1 MYVCVLC
8 WCSMYMGKS
17 FQFTQIQRVDENQK
31 KNTKQKV
38 CCRLIYAAG
47 VKCGIWAPSP
57 AANFSENGERNLCG
71 SNEIDQLV
79 GGWWMR
85 VVETFGW
92 GRGGTP
98 SRVLQGWLCCGKSID
113 CGAVT
118 RPKPSKTETM
128 KHTLYIHS
136 PTPLRICEPYKTS
149 NCATMMLD
157 KGLYMHTN
165 CHTYFSG
172 GGGEGWIYI
181 YHLNC
186 GRLYPA
192 AVCKSWQID
201 DGIWRLFLCWTEW
214 LCAEQ
219 RRSSVCKSF
228 SRTPSDTGTTTCFR
242 NVVPVQVV

>member
-128 KHTLYIHS
+128 KHTSYIHS

-149 NCATMMLD
+149 NCATMMVD
-157 KGLYMHTN
+157 KGLYAHQLP
-165 CHTYFSG
+165 YLFLG
-172 GGGEGWIYI
+172 GRGWRMNIYI
-181 YHLNC
+181 SLELRPTVSSS
-186 GRLYPA
+186 G
-192 AVCKSWQID
+192 VQIVTN
-201 DGIWRLFLCWTEW
+201 WRWDLAPFLV
-214 LCAEQ
+214 LDRVVM
-219 RRSSVCKSF
+219 RRAKKEF
-228 SRTPSDTGTTTCFR
+228 GL
-242 NVVPVQVV
+242 